1 MDRRKPLPTD
11 LQILDRI
18 YNRYYDEFAS
28 FDRETARREGKV
40 YVPIDI
46 ASIAD
51 ELGVDGDIVFGRL
64 YYHLENK
71 HGYKQENG
79 SLVHLF
85 AFQAG
90 KERHA
95 VNFPYLASVL
105 AGMREEQRKYS
116 TATTTAIVSLVLAAI
131 SLYVSV
137 FV

>member
-1 MDRRKPLPTD
+1 MGRRKPLPTD
-11 LQILDRI
+11 IQILDRI
-18 YNRYYDEFAS
+18 YNRYYEEFTS
-28 FDRETARREGKV
+28 FDKEEARREGKV

-46 ASIAD
+46 ASVAD
-51 ELGVDGDIVFGRL
+51 DLSVDGDIVFGRL

-85 AFQAG
+85 AFQIG
-90 KERHA
+90 GERHA
-95 VNFPYLASVL
+95 VNFPYLASIL
-105 AGMREEQRKYS
+105 AGMREEQRKFT

>member
-1 MDRRKPLPTD
+1 MRRKKPLPTG

-18 YNRYYDEFAS
+18 YNRYYDEFAA
-28 FDRETARREGKV
+28 FDKQEARREGKI

-46 ASIAD
+46 AAI
-51 ELGVDGDIVFGRL
+51 EEEMGVDGDIVFGRL

-71 HGYKQENG
+71 HGCKPDNG

-85 AFQAG
+85 ALQAG
-90 KERHA
+90 GERHA
-95 VNFPYLASVL
+95 VNFPYMASVL
-105 AGMREEQRKYS
+105 AGMRDERRKFT
-116 TATTTAIVSLVLAAI
+116 TATTAAIVSLVLAGV